1 MQRTP
6 PNLALPSISWS
17 VEQHNQG
24 YEPDT
29 VKDEHKSDIV
39 KEEQIV
45 IPELRTSIESDE
57 IFKEYE
63 CPVCL
68 SVMMPPL
75 QIYQC
80 RFGHSICS
88 SCQAKGVNMCPTC
101 RKPILGRAHKM
112 ENVAKLLFRSL

>member
-1 MQRTP
+1 MQRFP
-6 PNLALPSISWS
+6 PNFALPSISWS
-17 VEQHNQG
+17 VEQHNQD
-24 YEPDT
+24 YVPDS
-29 VKDEHKSDIV
+29 VKEKPLPVEV

-45 IPELRTSIESDE
+45 IPEIKTSLKSDD

-63 CPVCL
+63 CPVCI
-68 SVMMPPL
+68 SVMTPPL

-88 SCQAKGVNMCPTC
+88 NCQAKGVNICPTC
-101 RKPILGRAHKM
+101 RKPILGRAHNM